1 MSYNG
6 EEISDQEWDAADRD
20 QFGVE
25 AEEPAPASSEEDA
38 IQASEVK
45 RAMSYNGRAVC
56 DWKGA
61 RDTLAAEIRALRS
74 QLARKDEGRTI
85 SWQLINDIIDETLEE
100 EAAPLE
106 CALQMILSAHGY
118 TAVNEPAS
126 PEPAAPPR
134 RIEVTTPNEADKV
147 LEMRIRSMSYASDI
161 QNAIAAYREGIET
174 KIKTRH
180 QEYEKSVDLR
190 WSAAIAKHEAEVTA
204 LRFQLARKDEGMR
217 KALEEAAQSLEALAG
232 LAGKDETMLEYDQV
246 RGYALN
252 RAMAARAALREPDG
266 RKGE

>member
-25 AEEPAPASSEEDA
+25 AEEPAPVQIEDA

-45 RAMSYNGRAVC
+45 KAMAYNGRAVC

-61 RDTLAAEIRALRS
+61 RDTLAAEVHSLRS
-74 QLARKDEGRTI
+74 QLARKDEG
-85 SWQLINDIIDETLEE
+85 
-100 EAAPLE
+100 
-106 CALQMILSAHGY
+106 
-118 TAVNEPAS
+118 
-126 PEPAAPPR
+126 
-134 RIEVTTPNEADKV
+134 
-147 LEMRIRSMSYASDI
+147 MRM
-161 QNAIAAYREGIET
+161 
-174 KIKTRH
+174 
-180 QEYEKSVDLR
+180 
-190 WSAAIAKHEAEVTA
+190 
-204 LRFQLARKDEGMR
+204 
-217 KALEEAAQSLEALAG
+217 ALEEAAQSLEALAG